1 MNQNASTNIPRR
13 SGWRG
18 AIGGFLLLLATPAC
32 GGAIGSGVAV
42 GKAGNGL
49 SAHAHA
55 APQGAEVC
63 ALQEALS
70 APASGSE
77 KQLSDHCSKALRSDQ
92 LWRRSMI
99 VLAAHGATL
108 EAIASGSS
116 AADNAGP
123 LEAASTGIRG
133 PNWIEVESGPEQAAR
148 DAAAKLVVQME
159 TRSAGGDL
167 GKAVKDAGP
176 HVKALC
182 DGLTAYL
189 DAQGKSLADIQKDVE
204 KKHATRADRRCGS
217 LDSRSIC
224 VGESPVDRY
233 VYANVYGQATL
244 LESGHQEASDAV
256 AGFCAA
262 HRKLEEAANDG
273 RLSSGKTYTD
283 VVEAVKASRRAGS
296 GGGAKPSSTP
306 AKK

>member
-1 MNQNASTNIPRR
+1 MNENASTFIPRT
-13 SGWRG
+13 SCWRG
-18 AIGGFLLLLATPAC
+18 AIGGLLLLMAAPAC
-32 GGAIGSGVAV
+32 GGAVGSGVAV
-42 GKAGNGL
+42 GKAGSGL
-49 SAHAHA
+49 SGHAHA

-77 KQLSDHCSKALRSDQ
+77 KQLSDSCSKALRSDQ

-108 EAIASGSS
+108 EELASGGNT
-116 AADNAGP
+116 DNAG
-123 LEAASTGIRG
+123 LMEAAGTGIRG
-133 PNWIEVESGPEQAAR
+133 SNWIEVESGPEQAAR

-159 TRSAGGDL
+159 TRSSGGDL

-176 HVKALC
+176 HVKTLC
-182 DGLTAYL
+182 DGLTAYFE
-189 DAQGKSLADIQKDVE
+189 AQGKSLADIQKDVE
-204 KKHATRADRRCGS
+204 KKHASRADRRCGT

-233 VYANVYGQATL
+233 VYANVFGQAAL
-244 LESGHQEASDAV
+244 LESEHREAGEAI

-283 VVEAVKASRRAGS
+283 VVEAVKASKKAAPS
-296 GGGAKPSSTP
+296 GGGKSSAP